1 MSITSMLSR
10 LIGRFFKPKPIK
22 PIGIRK
28 WPVGVNTNCLGFV
41 LGHEESFERY
51 EERTVCLDNRLEI
64 GEAFITKVKGFG
76 YKIPRRINGIVEAND
91 DEFVIAV
98 FGFASYQTFKQF
110 RGIVEVED
118 DFHLVRRE
126 LDGTWV
132 HKPGWYQSPRV
143 VTEEDEEDIRSK
155 FDVSKVALFAFEA
168 PSK

>member
-1 MSITSMLSR
+1 MSMTTIPRR

-22 PIGIRK
+22 PIGIDK
-28 WPVGVNTNCLGFV
+28 WPVGVNTNCLGFAI
-41 LGHEESFERY
+41 GHEESFERY
-51 EERTVCLDNRLEI
+51 EERTVCLDHCLEI
-64 GEAFITKVKGFG
+64 GESFIAKLKALSYNV
-76 YKIPRRINGIVEAND
+76 PRRIKGIDEVKGN
-91 DEFVIAV
+91 EFVIAV

-110 RGIVEVED
+110 SGIVGVED

-132 HKPGWYQSPRV
+132 HKPGWNQSPRV
-143 VTEEDEEDIRSK
+143 VTEEDEEDIRKK